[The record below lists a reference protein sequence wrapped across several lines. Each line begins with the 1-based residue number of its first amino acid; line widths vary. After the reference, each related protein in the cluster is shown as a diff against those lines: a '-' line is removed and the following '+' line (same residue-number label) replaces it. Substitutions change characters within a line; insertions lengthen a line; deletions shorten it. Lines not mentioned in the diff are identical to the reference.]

1 MPCQHCQRPKLIRS
15 RGLCYTCY
23 DDPEIRVLYDLA
35 TKPCHEPTQEEVD
48 RIVAEQMALP
58 IPEWWEQETE
68 RPDSSRTAV
77 KPEHKVGVAVERG
90 RGLRVR
96 GS

>member
-1 MPCQHCQRPKLIRS
+1 MPCVHCQRPKLIRS
-15 RGLCYTCY
+15 RGMCYTCY
-23 DDPEIRVLYDLA
+23 DDEEIRKLYP
-35 TKPCHEPTQEEVD
+35 KGERIYYEPTQEEVD
-48 RIVAEQMALP
+48 QCVAEQMALP

-68 RPDSSRTAV
+68 KPDSSRTAV

>member
-23 DDPEIRVLYDLA
+23 DDHAIRVLYDFA
-35 TKPCHEPTQEEVD
+35 TKPAYEPTQEEVD
-48 RIVAEQMALP
+48 RIVAEQLECLP
-58 IPEWWEQETE
+58 SWWWKQWE
-68 RPDSSRTAV
+68 RPDEDETTV
-77 KPEHKVGVAVERG
+77 QPEKKIGVAVERG